1 MREQTKEEGK
11 CPAPGGIRTLN
22 LTITRYSTAIYMI
35 SYMEMKDHTIY
46 SDYFNIFLHLIVHK
60 RR

>member
-1 MREQTKEEGK
+1 MEEEK
-11 CPAPGGIRTLN
+11 SLAPSGIRNLN